1 MSWAAE
7 PAGEG
12 HTPLPSRGLRRPP
25 LSGRFPLVQLLF
37 PLTALWLLG
46 LRPLT
51 VPPEPPNTTQPPAI
65 WLPYLLHTCAC
76 VRAHPPTHTHSIPS
90 PLNRKRKLMETSQ
103 TMALRPPRGF
113 ACAPNELSLLE
124 HETMSEKIL
133 DPGPVPENHPPS
145 PISALCQAK
154 PWRGQ
159 GGDTTCHWPSWR
171 EAWSW
176 RWAFPLPA
184 PAQQRGAHSPPHW
197 LLLPVAS
204 RLSQTSVPMNW
215 GKPGSAVG
223 HGGGCR

>member
-12 HTPLPSRGLRRPP
+12 HTPLPSPGPPASSPLWPVSPRPAS
-25 LSGRFPLVQLLF
+25 LSFD
-37 PLTALWLLG
+37 
-46 LRPLT
+46 RPLA
-51 VPPEPPNTTQPPAI
+51 PR
-65 WLPYLLHTCAC
+65 LPSTHCSPGAPKHNSAPCHLAPLPSAHMCVCA
-76 VRAHPPTHTHSIPS
+76 RTPTHTHSIPS

-113 ACAPNELSLLE
+113 AYAPNELSLLE
-124 HETMSEKIL
+124 HETVSEKIL
-133 DPGPVPENHPPS
+133 DPGPVPENHPSS

-184 PAQQRGAHSPPHW
+184 PAQQRGAHSSPHW